1 MRPLLSGR
9 SFLAVLG
16 LGFWAYRENYTTQSA
31 LRDVADLQDE
41 IASLHESLAIQRAE
55 WAHLNRPERLRDLA
69 VLNFDRLGLMPMEP
83 HQFGRGTEVAYPP
96 PPALADSVSDLAIEA
111 PVDVSGTLNADPEV
125 QSP

>member
-1 MRPLLSGR
+1 
-9 SFLAVLG
+9 
-16 LGFWAYRENYTTQSA
+16 
-31 LRDVADLQDE
+31 
-41 IASLHESLAIQRAE
+41 
-55 WAHLNRPERLRDLA
+55 LNRPERLRDLA

-96 PPALADSVSDLAIEA
+96 PPALVDSVSDLAIEA

>member
-1 MRPLLSGR
+1 MRPLLYVL

-69 VLNFDRLGLMPMEP
+69 VLNFDRLRLMPMEP

>member
-1 MRPLLSGR
+1 MFCPS
-9 SFLAVLG
+9 SPCWALAFG
-16 LGFWAYRENYTTQSA
+16 PTQSA

>member
-1 MRPLLSGR
+1 MRPLLDVV

-16 LGFWAYRENYTTQSA
+16 LGLWAYRENYTTQSA

-41 IASLHESLAIQRAE
+41 IATLHESLAIQRAE

>member
-1 MRPLLSGR
+1 MRPLLYVL

-16 LGFWAYRENYTTQSA
+16 LGFWTYRENYTTQSA

-41 IASLHESLAIQRAE
+41 IATLHESLAIQRAE
-55 WAHLNRPERLRDLA
+55 WAHLNRPERLRGLA

-96 PPALADSVSDLAIEA
+96 PPALADSVSDLAVEA